1 MNKIKGVLRN
11 HLSERPFDFYVA
23 FLLFGSSIYSIV
35 SDSWP
40 EDIDNGVV
48 STLIGIISIYFIV
61 ASSVIMASLAC
72 RRQRWPVMTLM
83 GEMYGWMFVA
93 AASIASVLM
102 YVGSVVGSAPS
113 SWAVW
118 AIMLFVWFGLF
129 VASGIRFLDLF
140 NIYRSLRK

>member
-129 VASGIRFLDLF
+129 IASGIRFLDLF

>member
-1 MNKIKGVLRN
+1 MLRN
-11 HLSERPFDFYVA
+11 HLRERPFDFYVA

>member
-102 YVGSVVGSAPS
+102 YVGSVVGGAPS